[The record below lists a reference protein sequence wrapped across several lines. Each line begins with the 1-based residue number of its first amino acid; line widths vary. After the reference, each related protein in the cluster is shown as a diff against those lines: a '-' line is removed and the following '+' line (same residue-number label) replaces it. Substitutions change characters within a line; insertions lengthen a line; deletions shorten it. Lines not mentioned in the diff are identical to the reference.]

1 MAFESQAYLSK
12 QIDYGRFPA
21 TNLQIFFNTTKKNE
35 KNINFFYILFNF
47 PQYSLL
53 IPPRIPST
61 FFNLQLYFWGA
72 YFRKVSLFS
81 LFILCIAHIIYLM
94 P

>member
-1 MAFESQAYLSK
+1 M
-12 QIDYGRFPA
+12 
-21 TNLQIFFNTTKKNE
+21 KK
-35 KNINFFYILFNF
+35 ILNFSYILFNF

-61 FFNLQLYFWGA
+61 FFNLQLYFLGGA